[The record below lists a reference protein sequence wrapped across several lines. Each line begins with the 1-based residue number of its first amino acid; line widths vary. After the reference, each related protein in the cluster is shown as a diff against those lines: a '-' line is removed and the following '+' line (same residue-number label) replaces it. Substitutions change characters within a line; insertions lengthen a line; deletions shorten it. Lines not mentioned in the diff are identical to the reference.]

1 LQIVGLRSSFK
12 RTVKKI
18 AWSAQLSEL
27 AGATSLTFVLAS
39 RSKSGVERIL
49 IRQET
54 DISNPDFDILANRL
68 NLALLVGRKPGT
80 YVMRY
85 LRESDVLA
93 EGMFTLTR

>member
-1 LQIVGLRSSFK
+1 MPDWQP
-12 RTVKKI
+12 
-18 AWSAQLSEL
+18 
-27 AGATSLTFVLAS
+27 
-39 RSKSGVERIL
+39 GVRG
-49 IRQET
+49 
-54 DISNPDFDILANRL
+54 LANRL